1 MKKFFF
7 IFKTLLYTF
16 IFLGIFNIS
25 YSKAPEFNYN
35 AKSISNYFSGL
46 IYFDDLDFVKSEKA
60 FKKLKN
66 FEEKSTKYSSKFMHS
81 LINLG
86 KYKEARKY
94 SKKLEN
100 KNKSNFESNLF
111 LGLSEFKE
119 KNYVNAKSYFDK
131 LENNYRHQLIFEVLK
146 MSLNSWTEIA
156 ISKDKEKIQL
166 INMPYTGYRNIVL
179 IQKVFAN
186 CYLGTSN
193 TFNEFERI
201 TQSNKSN
208 FSRYHFF
215 FANYLLNNKRK
226 EESKNFIN
234 SASKKFP
241 GNLLI
246 NQFKKNLEN
255 KDRNNFEFDCA
266 NSSNIMA
273 EIFYI
278 YANALSSQGDYKLS
292 NFYINLSKFLNPKFM
307 SYDALLA
314 ENFFILKKNNEA
326 KLFYEKLSKLG
337 STYKWYAAKKIS
349 VILDE
354 ENKDSI
360 NFLSKSYNEIE
371 PGIYDTFDFAN
382 FLRGKEVYEKAINLY
397 TQLLTKIEKSHEL
410 FPKILERRGMAY
422 ERSDKWNLAEKDL
435 LMSLKVLPK
444 EPYVMN
450 YLAYSWVEK
459 NKNIETALNM
469 LREANRIKKN
479 DGYITDSLGWAL
491 YKLKN
496 FSEAKLYLEKAIILM
511 PQDPV
516 VNDHFADCLW
526 MNNNKIQARYFWKN
540 VLKLKNADK
549 ELKNKVEKKLLLG
562 LQSI

>member
-1 MKKFFF
+1 
-7 IFKTLLYTF
+7 
-16 IFLGIFNIS
+16 
-25 YSKAPEFNYN
+25 
-35 AKSISNYFSGL
+35 
-46 IYFDDLDFVKSEKA
+46 
-60 FKKLKN
+60 
-66 FEEKSTKYSSKFMHS
+66 
-81 LINLG
+81 
-86 KYKEARKY
+86 
-94 SKKLEN
+94 
-100 KNKSNFESNLF
+100 
-111 LGLSEFKE
+111 
-119 KNYVNAKSYFDK
+119 
-131 LENNYRHQLIFEVLK
+131 

-479 DGYITDSLGWAL
+479 DGYITDSLGWVL

-526 MNNNKIQARYFWKN
+526 MNNNKLQARYFWKN

>member
-1 MKKFFF
+1 
-7 IFKTLLYTF
+7 
-16 IFLGIFNIS
+16 
-25 YSKAPEFNYN
+25 
-35 AKSISNYFSGL
+35 
-46 IYFDDLDFVKSEKA
+46 
-60 FKKLKN
+60 
-66 FEEKSTKYSSKFMHS
+66 
-81 LINLG
+81 
-86 KYKEARKY
+86 
-94 SKKLEN
+94 
-100 KNKSNFESNLF
+100 
-111 LGLSEFKE
+111 
-119 KNYVNAKSYFDK
+119 
-131 LENNYRHQLIFEVLK
+131 

-511 PQDPV
+511 PQDPI